1 MLDFLKENWQ
11 FLSIV
16 GGTILVIVIAYW
28 IYTGISRRRLR
39 TKNRREDPNREIA
52 LKQEPVV
59 TKPEPVSN
67 PQVVEVAK
75 VDNEVAITLDEEL
88 EITDEI
94 DEDDEEDSQSKETV
108 SAKHKTALPDVEE
121 PEIEEFDDGTT
132 GAKSLGRYH
141 VIYRVADQRW
151 VVKREGSSK
160 VLRTLHT
167 QKEAIAYATI
177 KAITQDTTFVIHK
190 KDGKIRKQKY

>member
-39 TKNRREDPNREIA
+39 TKNRREDPNRDIA
-52 LKQEPVV
+52 LKQETVV
-59 TKPEPVSN
+59 TKTDPVSK

-88 EITDEI
+88 EITDEL
-94 DEDDEEDSQSKETV
+94 DEEDEEVLESKETV
-108 SAKHKTALPDVEE
+108 SAKHKTSIPDVEE

-132 GAKSLGRYH
+132 GAK
-141 VIYRVADQRW
+141 RVL
-151 VVKREGSSK
+151 EG
-160 VLRTLHT
+160 
-167 QKEAIAYATI
+167 IM
-177 KAITQDTTFVIHK
+177 
-190 KDGKIRKQKY
+190 